1 MEGDE
6 IRADFNT
13 ISEDIIEEPNNPLLD
28 DILEFYHCEDLLPLA
43 QRIIWLSSIKEV
55 LGHIPNEIPV
65 DYEELRYLVAL
76 HEEQNKK
83 SACDNY
89 KLKKDSERMQS
100 ESSSGSSNGGSDT
113 SPIVIG

>member
-6 IRADFNT
+6 IRADFNS
-13 ISEDIIEEPNNPLLD
+13 ISEDIIEAPNNLLLD
-28 DILEFYHCEDLLPLA
+28 DVLDFYQCEDLLPLA

-55 LGHIPNEIPV
+55 LGSMPDDIPI

-83 SACDNY
+83 MAVDNY
-89 KLKKDSERMQS
+89 KLKKDSERIQ
-100 ESSSGSSNGGSDT
+100 SSSDDGT
-113 SPIVIG
+113 SPILS